1 MIKFRKIVSLT
12 ALWAFVLLMLTS
24 VVLYIEPAGRVAY
37 WAEWRLWG
45 LSKTQW
51 DELHLN
57 AGVLLLIA
65 IGLHLY
71 LNWKPMLAYL
81 KNRARQ
87 VRIFTRE
94 FNIAMAVTAVVALGT
109 YLQVPPF
116 SSIIALSSS
125 IKDTAAVR
133 YGEPPYGHAEL
144 SSLRTFV
151 ARMGWK
157 LDESLQ
163 RLAQKGF
170 AASDADLTLKQIS
183 EAYKVTPQQIF
194 LALQPARTA
203 APVRGLPVAPPPGIG
218 RITLADISQ
227 TYQLDMAG
235 LIRSLAAEKIHAT
248 AGQTIKE
255 IAEQHNLPPMDLYGV
270 IKRLTDPGAAQSA
283 KGPAAPES

>member
-24 VVLYIEPAGRVAY
+24 VVLYIVPAGRVAY

-57 AGVLLLIA
+57 AGVLFLIA

-81 KNRARQ
+81 KNKTRQ

-94 FNIAMAVTAVVALGT
+94 FNIAMALTAVVTLGT

-116 SSIIALSSS
+116 SSIIALSTS

-144 SSLRTFV
+144 SSLKTFAV
-151 ARMGWK
+151 RMGWK

-163 RLAQKGF
+163 RLAQKGI
-170 AASDADLTLKQIS
+170 AVSDSNLTLKQIG
-183 EAYKVTPQQIF
+183 ERYKVTPQQIF
-194 LALQPARTA
+194 LAMQPARKTL
-203 APVRGLPVAPPPGIG
+203 PGSGLPDTPPPGIG
-218 RITLADISQ
+218 RITLAEISQ

-235 LIRSLAAEKIHAT
+235 LIRSLAGEKIRAT
-248 AGQTIKE
+248 EQQTIKE
-255 IAEQHNLPPMDLYGV
+255 VAEQHNMPPMDLYGV
-270 IKRLTDPGAAQSA
+270 IKRLTNPGAVQGSA
-283 KGPAAPES
+283 GPAVPES